1 MDRIIYTAMAGA
13 KQTMDRQAVVN
24 NNLANVSTTG
34 FRAQLS
40 AMRAVP
46 VQGAGVLDTRTSVV
60 ASTPGADLSAGPI
73 TRTGRDLDIALQG
86 NAWLAVLDDSGVEAY
101 SRRGDLQVDSTGLLM
116 TGDGRTVMG
125 EGGPIVVPLG
135 AQVFMGSDGTLSA
148 IGEGEDPDALVE
160 IGRLKL
166 VTPLNPA
173 QDLLRGD
180 DGLFRMAPDAEGE
193 AVFLAADENARLVS
207 GALEGSNVSAVDSM
221 VAMID
226 NSRRYDLQMKVIE
239 TASENAQRANSLLS
253 LS

>member
-24 NNLANVSTTG
+24 NNLANVSTSG
-34 FRAQLS
+34 FRTQLS

-73 TRTGRDLDIALQG
+73 THTGRDLDVALQG
-86 NAWLAVLDDSGVEAY
+86 NAWLTVLDDSGTEAY
-101 SRRGDLQVDSTGLLM
+101 SRRGDLQVDSTGLLL
-116 TGDGRTVMG
+116 TGEGRTVMG
-125 EGGPIVVPLG
+125 EGGPIIVPLG
-135 AQVFMGSDGTLSA
+135 AQVFMGSDGILSA

-207 GALEGSNVSAVDSM
+207 GALEGSNVSAVESM

-239 TASENAQRANSLLS
+239 TANENAQRANSLLS